1 MNINWKLKS
10 FAFQCVDT
18 FSLHLILYFA
28 RKHITRRSR
37 LDISAKCK
45 SWLVHKENLAT
56 LQSQNVFEFGAGT
69 DLSENIFL
77 SQFFGPQTAVDLFAL
92 LDIDLVNEAAFQ
104 ISRRYPE
111 IAFHSMADLSDIERY
126 YKVRYLAPF
135 DAARTPFGDNAFDA
149 CVSTDTLEHIPEDS
163 IIAIFQELRRIIRPE
178 GLISAVIDYSDH
190 YAYTDKSIG
199 PLNYLQYSVE
209 EFKMYNH
216 NSYSQNRLRHH
227 DYELIFRG
235 LGYRLI
241 RNEALDMA
249 EMPRRISSHFDQSE
263 PSLCAQRG
271 IFLLQN
277 SK

>member
-1 MNINWKLKS
+1 MNMNWKVKS

-18 FSLHLILYFA
+18 FSLHPILYFA

-37 LDISAKCK
+37 LDIPAKCR
-45 SWLVHKENLAT
+45 SWLVHQENLAA
-56 LQSQNVFEFGAGT
+56 LQRPDVFEFGAGT

-77 SQFFGPQTAVDLFAL
+77 SQSFASQTAVDLFEL
-92 LDIDLVNEAAFQ
+92 LDIDLVNEAALQ
-104 ISRRYPE
+104 ISKRYPA
-111 IAFHSMADLSDIERY
+111 IDYHSMAGVSDIERY
-126 YKVRYLAPF
+126 YNVRYLAPF
-135 DAARTPFGDNAFDA
+135 DAARTPFGDDAFHA
-149 CVSTDTLEHIPEDS
+149 CLSTDTLEHIPETS

-216 NSYSQNRLRHH
+216 SSYSQNRLRHH
-227 DYELIFRG
+227 DYERIFRG
-235 LGYRLI
+235 LGYRFI
-241 RNEALDMA
+241 RNEALDVA
-249 EMPRRISSHFDQSE
+249 EMPLRISSHFDRSE
-263 PSLCAQRG
+263 PSLCARRG